1 MGIDERRPGPRRR
14 RWLGK
19 QSRTTR
25 RGAGQAGLTGARRA
39 AAGSS
44 GWGQSPRREVDAA
57 GPKPPGAGSPR
68 PRARP
73 RGQPSPGSHLLHCH
87 GAWRDGQGKARL
99 GAAPCVTVWLR
110 GRTAVTA
117 SGTETLGHSRLLYS
131 RTGSGMS
138 SQALKR
144 TCSIALCLFCP
155 FNLKPRCPEKPHSS
169 AKQEFT
175 AADGWQALRSVTAAE
190 LRRRRAD
197 FESPGAFPRGLS
209 GEAEKPGM
217 FLKTN
222 SRL

>member
-1 MGIDERRPGPRRR
+1 MGAESPSRGGCCRP
-14 RWLGK
+14 K
-19 QSRTTR
+19 ASRGR
-25 RGAGQAGLTGARRA
+25 FPSP
-39 AAGSS
+39 AGSS
-44 GWGQSPRREVDAA
+44 PWTAQPWQPPPPLSRRLAGWS
-57 GPKPPGAGSPR
+57 
-68 PRARP
+68 
-73 RGQPSPGSHLLHCH
+73 
-87 GAWRDGQGKARL
+87 GKARL

-155 FNLKPRCPEKPHSS
+155 FNLKPQCPEKPHSS
-169 AKQEFT
+169 VKQEFT